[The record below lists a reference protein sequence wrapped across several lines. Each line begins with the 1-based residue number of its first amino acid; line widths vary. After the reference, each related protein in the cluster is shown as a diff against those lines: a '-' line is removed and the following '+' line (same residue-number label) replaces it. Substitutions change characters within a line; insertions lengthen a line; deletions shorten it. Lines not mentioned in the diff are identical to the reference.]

1 MALTVQSGQG
11 GGFLDEPE
19 IAASDR
25 PLLQIE
31 PSEDGCGCVVLFS
44 GSATRAAAIAI
55 LSIEPMSINEGRV
68 TLDIS
73 KVTSFDADGLR
84 AVAAAMDS
92 ARAFGGT
99 LNIR

>member
-1 MALTVQSGQG
+1 
-11 GGFLDEPE
+11 
-19 IAASDR
+19 
-25 PLLQIE
+25 
-31 PSEDGCGCVVLFS
+31 
-44 GSATRAAAIAI
+44 
-55 LSIEPMSINEGRV
+55 MSINEGRV

-84 AVAAAMDS
+84 AVASAMDS